1 MVWTSAT
8 GSMAASWSTP
18 AGTHRISS
26 SSSTVTSPAASGSVA
41 TRLLEIYQECLEN
54 NTWVTI
60 LLETSRERI
69 SFSCRPPPT
78 SGPSRK
84 QEKKR
89 PANEKRRARNKRR
102 REAWVERRRT
112 AAASAASYAAVAA
125 GTHAPLHSTAD
136 PAVVTSTAAATVE
149 TSLSDKP
156 SAKQPKTK
164 VSIRASERPSVVA
177 KRKNLPQLDGCLS
190 PVESTLDSTA
200 NSTLDSTP
208 QPSAT
213 ICSTTT
219 APTSP
224 PGYITCRHCKKN
236 LHDPAFF
243 WCVTCNNSPWI

>member
-1 MVWTSAT
+1 
-8 GSMAASWSTP
+8 
-18 AGTHRISS
+18 
-26 SSSTVTSPAASGSVA
+26 
-41 TRLLEIYQECLEN
+41 
-54 NTWVTI
+54 
-60 LLETSRERI
+60 
-69 SFSCRPPPT
+69 
-78 SGPSRK
+78 
-84 QEKKR
+84 
-89 PANEKRRARNKRR
+89 
-102 REAWVERRRT
+102 
-112 AAASAASYAAVAA
+112 
-125 GTHAPLHSTAD
+125 
-136 PAVVTSTAAATVE
+136 
-149 TSLSDKP
+149 
-156 SAKQPKTK
+156 
-164 VSIRASERPSVVA
+164 VA